1 MLYGPAMSL
10 SVDQCT
16 AAITR
21 YSSALAD
28 AARGNLDARVEHCPD
43 WSVADLVHHVTE
55 VHWLWRTVAA
65 ELPDAPP
72 DDSRKPPRAPA
83 DKLIEVFEEGARQI
97 VEVLAKADQS
107 ARCWTWYPSQQDVA
121 FITRHQVQEAMVHA
135 WDAANAAGKPLEM
148 DPVLA
153 ADCVDEFLTTSLAEE
168 EDARNYDFPTFDA
181 TISLRAT
188 DTGDGWTLTDG
199 PIPGSLVM
207 SRGATEG
214 VPTLPAPAGDLL
226 LWVYRRLDRVPGDVP
241 DDVVDRFR
249 RMSGTD

>member
-1 MLYGPAMSL
+1 MSL
-10 SVDQCT
+10 SVEQCT
-16 AAITR
+16 DAISG

-28 AARGNLDARVEHCPD
+28 AARDNLDARVEHCPD
-43 WSVADLVHHVTE
+43 WSVADLVAHVTE
-55 VHWLWRTVAA
+55 VHWQWRTVAA
-65 ELPDAPP
+65 ERLDAPP
-72 DDSRKPPRAPA
+72 DDGRKPQRAP
-83 DKLIEVFEEGARQI
+83 DDRLIEVFEDGARQI

-107 ARCWTWYPSQQDVA
+107 APCWTWFPSQQDVA

-135 WDAANAAGKPLEM
+135 WDAANAAGRPLEL

-168 EDARNYDFPTFDA
+168 EDARNDDFPTFDA

-214 VPTLPAPAGDLL
+214 VPTLTAPAGDLL
-226 LWVYRRLDRVPGDVP
+226 LWVYQRRDSVPGDVP
-241 DDVVDRFR
+241 EELVAKFR
-249 RMSGTD
+249 KLSGTD

>member
-1 MLYGPAMSL
+1 M
-10 SVDQCT
+10 
-16 AAITR
+16 
-21 YSSALAD
+21 
-28 AARGNLDARVEHCPD
+28 
-43 WSVADLVHHVTE
+43 
-55 VHWLWRTVAA
+55 
-65 ELPDAPP
+65 
-72 DDSRKPPRAPA
+72 DS
-83 DKLIEVFEEGARQI
+83 
-97 VEVLAKADQS
+97 
-107 ARCWTWYPSQQDVA
+107 C
-121 FITRHQVQEAMVHA
+121 
-135 WDAANAAGKPLEM
+135 DAANFVG
-148 DPVLA
+148 
-153 ADCVDEFLTTSLAEE
+153 EFVSTSLSEE

-214 VPTLPAPAGDLL
+214 VPTLTAPAGDLL